1 MSTGLGASDLKDV
14 CLTRE
19 TGRVGGE
26 GQRVSRAVACAVRCG
41 RIGDLLDGHDWV
53 WVSHP
58 VDTCVSGSSHTRP
71 ESAEACFDVAGT
83 PPNDWTDGHPEQPFP
98 PRGPIKEESRG
109 LSTGY
114 PPFAHGPSGAHP
126 SISVNGLWCVYRRMG
141 CVLYIWGTELV
152 VDQWGW
158 FKGGAMGNSNG
169 QRVLSTGWPL
179 S

>member
-19 TGRVGGE
+19 TGREGGE

-58 VDTCVSGSSHTRP
+58 VETCVPGSSHTHP
-71 ESAEACFDVAGT
+71 EGAEACFDVAGT

-114 PPFAHGPSGAHP
+114 PPFAHGP
-126 SISVNGLWCVYRRMG
+126 
-141 CVLYIWGTELV
+141 
-152 VDQWGW
+152 
-158 FKGGAMGNSNG
+158 
-169 QRVLSTGWPL
+169 
-179 S
+179 